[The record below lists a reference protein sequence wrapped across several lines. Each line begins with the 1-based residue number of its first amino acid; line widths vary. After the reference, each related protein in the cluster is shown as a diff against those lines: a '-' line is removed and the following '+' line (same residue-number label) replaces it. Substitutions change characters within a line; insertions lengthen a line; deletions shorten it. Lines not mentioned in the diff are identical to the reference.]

1 MCSWFPVFLFFTKYQ
16 YVCIA
21 YAHESFFL
29 FVVAETEIQ
38 TMRTSKIIPAF
49 FHFSFSI
56 YTLRIQCSLSSLMA
70 DALALDPFIVSI
82 NLHWWVIC
90 LLHQVS
96 SLFYLIKNA
105 STINS
110 FYTLNCTESTINW
123 WIYIYCNVS
132 RWILW
137 LYTKFNNFDLV
148 NFVANNNVWQNL
160 SIKKLLNGRSGS
172 DGPRI
177 LDGKISKGGFG
188 VKAWALAH
196 FPK

>member
-16 YVCIA
+16 YVCMRICA
-21 YAHESFFL
+21 WEFFFVRRSRNRNSNDAHIENYPRFFSLL
-29 FVVAETEIQ
+29 FLNLHSTY
-38 TMRTSKIIPAF
+38 TM
-49 FHFSFSI
+49 FSLFTDGGCVSTRSI
-56 YTLRIQCSLSSLMA
+56 YCLNQFALMSY
-70 DALALDPFIVSI
+70 I
-82 NLHWWVIC
+82 
-90 LLHQVS
+90 LHQVS

-148 NFVANNNVWQNL
+148 NFVANNNVWQNV
-160 SIKKLLNGRSGS
+160 SIKKLLNGRNGS